1 MLRTLADAHGKR
13 SIGVVLTGAGSDGAE
28 GLRRIKDRRGLV
40 IVQDPSEAEHDGMP
54 RSALDTGIVDLV
66 LPLREIARAIIR
78 YCGPLPEAL
87 DARPSD
93 GSLSELRALL
103 ESRTG
108 RDFGVYRAPLLTA
121 CVDQRMRLLGI
132 ASLNDYLHVLAADAA
147 ETAALT
153 QDLLL
158 NVTEFFGR
166 PETCRRLEDKVLPR
180 LFDLKSV
187 AQTRL
192 RVWSVD
198 CATGEEAYSLAIEL
212 LEEAGRRSS
221 PPLIQVFA
229 SDGDEALLD
238 RARLGFYPPAIE
250 ESVSKAR
257 LARFFAA
264 DAGGY
269 RVQPHLRDAVIFAC
283 HDVFTHFPFP
293 HLDLIVCRRRLLA
306 RPRARGAQDAVADF
320 SLRTRAAR
328 RPRRRRRGLVRGAAA
343 VRPRGRRC
351 ADLCAR
357 RAEATADA
365 SGRDGGGAAR
375 DEARRCGDRVG

>member
-121 CVDQRMRLLGI
+121 CVDQRMRLLGT

-212 LEEAGRRSS
+212 LEEARRRSS

-238 RARLGFYPPAIE
+238 RARVGFYPPAIE

-269 RVQPHLRDAVIFAC
+269 RVRPHLRDAVIFAC

-293 HLDLIVCRRRLLA
+293 HLDLIVCRRRLL
-306 RPRARGAQDAVADF
+306 RDLEP
-320 SLRTRAAR
+320 AAR
-328 RPRRRRRGLVRGAAA
+328 RMLLQTFHHALEPHGVLVVDAADSFEEPQLFA
-343 VRPRGRRC
+343 RVGETHRPMRP
-351 ADLCAR
+351 
-357 RAEATADA
+357 
-365 SGRDGGGAAR
+365 SGRGNR
-375 DEARRCGDRVG
+375 